1 MENKSVQDILDVD
14 VEAIVDQGKKAK
26 KRRKQMLIKEGIAGI
41 VLLCSIFWFAQT
53 KNIREVEEAI
63 ENIEIENLSSITHP
77 GELYDALNDIMKW
90 RVSNRE
96 KLLKVYYFNE
106 IVQAWDSPT
115 MQGVPKIKQML
126 ENLDSSTKNTLKE
139 MLIES
144 NRMPKNTVLD
154 IFES

>member
-1 MENKSVQDILDVD
+1 M
-14 VEAIVDQGKKAK
+14 
-26 KRRKQMLIKEGIAGI
+26 
-41 VLLCSIFWFAQT
+41 
-53 KNIREVEEAI
+53 
-63 ENIEIENLSSITHP
+63 
-77 GELYDALNDIMKW
+77 YDALNDIMKW

-144 NRMPKNTVLD
+144 NRMPRNTVLD

>member
-63 ENIEIENLSSITHP
+63 ENIEIENLCSITHNIYSLRTLLEDFLSSKRT
-77 GELYDALNDIMKW
+77 GEKDLCCCSI
-90 RVSNRE
+90 
-96 KLLKVYYFNE
+96 
-106 IVQAWDSPT
+106 
-115 MQGVPKIKQML
+115 
-126 ENLDSSTKNTLKE
+126 
-139 MLIES
+139 
-144 NRMPKNTVLD
+144 
-154 IFES
+154 